1 MFELNKY
8 IAYLSEE
15 KYEEAQN
22 YKNRNMPTKI
32 YKYISLEDIGCNDE
46 NSKCDKSINLNTKKI
61 QSVKYDK
68 IWLSTYDNLNDP
80 FELNAL
86 YLKEKEIIDH
96 GWPIDIVKDIFENIK
111 KEFLIGS
118 FTTHL
123 SDCLPMWAHYANN
136 HKGVCLEYSVVNP
149 SYLYKVSYEMQ
160 RIPIASIITN
170 LISDAMHKKQP
181 DNKYLISIFNGGC
194 IKDKSWIYEEEFR
207 ILYANLNKKDNG
219 DLIKLNDIGLKL
231 NAVYFGINCI
241 NDYEEEIKDIC
252 DEKECK
258 CYKMYIKNDAKEFK
272 LDYKEY

>member
-15 KYEEAQN
+15 KYEKAQN

-32 YKYISLEDIGCNDE
+32 YKYISLDDIECND
-46 NSKCDKSINLNTKKI
+46 NNTKCDESINLNTKKI
-61 QSVKYDK
+61 QSVKYDE

-96 GWPIDIVKDIFENIK
+96 GWPIDVVKDVFEKIK

-123 SDCLPMWAHYANN
+123 SDSLPMWAHYANN
-136 HKGVCLEYSVVNP
+136 HKGVCLEYTVVNP

-170 LISDAMHKKQP
+170 LISDVMNKKQP
-181 DNKYLISIFNGGC
+181 DDKYLISIFNGGC
-194 IKDKSWIYEEEFR
+194 IKDKSWVYEEEFR
-207 ILYANLNKKDNG
+207 ILYANLNKKENG

-231 NAVYFGINCI
+231 NSVYFGINCI

-252 DEKECK
+252 DEKACK

-272 LDYKEY
+272 LDYKKY

>member
-8 IAYLSEE
+8 IDYLSKENY
-15 KYEEAQN
+15 KEALN
-22 YKNRNMPTKI
+22 YKNRNMPEKI
-32 YKYISLEDIGCNDE
+32 YKYIWLDDIECDNK
-46 NSKCDKSINLNTKKI
+46 NSKCDKSINLNNIKI
-61 QSVKYDK
+61 QSIKDDK

-80 FELNAL
+80 FELSAL
-86 YLKEKEIIDH
+86 YLKEKEIINH
-96 GWPIDIVKDIFENIK
+96 GWPIDIVKAVFEKIK

-123 SDCLPMWAHYANN
+123 SDSLPMWAHYANN
-136 HKGVCLEYSVVNP
+136 HKGVCLEYTVVNP

-170 LISDAMHKKQP
+170 LISDVMHKKQP
-181 DNKYLISIFNGGC
+181 DHKYLMSIFNGGC
-194 IKDKSWIYEEEFR
+194 IKDKSWINEDEFR
-207 ILYANLNKKDNG
+207 ILYANINKKDNG

-231 NAVYFGINCI
+231 NSVYFGINCI
-241 NDYEEEIKDIC
+241 NNYEEEIKNIC

-272 LDYKEY
+272 LDYKKY